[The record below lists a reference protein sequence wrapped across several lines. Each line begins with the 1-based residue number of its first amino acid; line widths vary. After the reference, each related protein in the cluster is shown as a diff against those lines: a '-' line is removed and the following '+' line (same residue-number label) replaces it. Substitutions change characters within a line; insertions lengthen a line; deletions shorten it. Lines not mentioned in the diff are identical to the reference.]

1 MSSYLEVALY
11 KFHRQVDRQV
21 LALKRDCSA
30 RVSAMSFSD
39 SILYKTTVQ
48 LYLSI
53 YGIYIAPLQ
62 GNYSEA
68 LPAQAQVKI
77 KGFKELENELD
88 KSRIRER
95 SSDGRLFQ
103 AGKLC
108 LSMPF
113 RERKSQLSVSLKF
126 FLNPWMIQ
134 LLLGTRPMTGL

>member
-1 MSSYLEVALY
+1 MRCVVIIIYA
-11 KFHRQVDRQV
+11 
-21 LALKRDCSA
+21 
-30 RVSAMSFSD
+30 
-39 SILYKTTVQ
+39 
-48 LYLSI
+48 SI

-126 FLNPWMIQ
+126 FLNPWMI
-134 LLLGTRPMTGL
+134 